1 MAQLYRKA
9 LLDKL
14 SSPEQLDKMIVI
26 TSPSLWIAMV
36 GAVLIV
42 TVALVWS
49 VFGELPVK
57 QEASGILVPDQGA
70 YTLAADTG
78 GIVSTV
84 EVKIG
89 DHVKEGD
96 VMVVLADA
104 DVKTELDA
112 LKERYEK
119 VEAVTLDSVGDIV
132 TQDNRELINMKT
144 QIATAGVESE
154 QQSAMLAMYQA
165 DLAEI
170 SPKVAEA
177 EAAKE
182 KAKGDYYHML
192 GAAPDN
198 SAELEFS
205 EAQSAYNQ
213 SLSVYTS
220 YSGNAD
226 TAKASYK
233 NTLQS
238 VLNSLKNTV
247 KSAIAQLES
256 MENSQ
261 TPGEGQEGTDMPSD
275 ENQASDTDASEGGQ
289 QVLLITIGTSQ
300 YTKEELKVILTDL
313 NNTGKSTAPFDFKG
327 TVVSIM
333 NAADGN
339 GSTYSQ
345 LQQLWIQ
352 YETAA
357 EVSAEA
363 KEEYENAGSY
373 YESAKQNYEDYAEA
387 STSINIQKEKLGN
400 VYNELNNEYN
410 SLYSQEQQIKSQIA
424 SLEGQLRAAQISA
437 GIQTKS
443 YKQQFEAT
451 KSAVLDNL
459 QTEIDKYEYNL
470 EKTRIKSSVSGVVS
484 DIKVNEGAALGQGND
499 VVTIRQLSEENLIVC
514 YIPLNSGKKVKPGMP
529 VIIKPTTINEQEY
542 GHMEAEVVKIDEY
555 VATAASMRGILGD
568 DTLVQA
574 FTQNGPVVG
583 VTCRLRTDESTA
595 SGYWWSNKKGADIM
609 ITEGTLI
616 SADIVI
622 EKKKPISMIIPLLK
636 EKLTM
641 AVEPEQNQGGNN

>member
-1 MAQLYRKA
+1 MAQLYRKSV
-9 LLDKL
+9 LDRL

-26 TSPSLWIAMV
+26 TSPSLWIAMI
-36 GAVLIV
+36 GAALIV

-57 QEASGILVPDQGA
+57 QEASGILVPNQGA
-70 YTLAADTG
+70 YTLAAETG

-104 DVKTELDA
+104 DVQTELDA

-119 VEAVTLDSVGDIV
+119 VETVTLDSVGDIV
-132 TQDNRELINMKT
+132 TQDNRDLINLKT
-144 QIATAGVESE
+144 QIATSGVESE

-170 SPKVAEA
+170 SPKVVEA

-182 KAKGDYYHML
+182 KAKGEYYNIL
-192 GAAPDN
+192 GVTPDN
-198 SAELEFS
+198 SAELQFS

-238 VLNSLKNTV
+238 VLDNLKSTV

-256 MENSQ
+256 MENAQ
-261 TPGEGQEGTDMPSD
+261 TPD
-275 ENQASDTDASEGGQ
+275 ENMDETSEEETTPEEDLSQGEQ
-289 QVLLITIGTSQ
+289 QLLITIGTSQ
-300 YTKEELKVILTDL
+300 FAKEELKVILTDL
-313 NNTGKSTAPFDFKG
+313 NNTGKSTAPSDLKG

-333 NAADGN
+333 NAADGS

-345 LQQLWIQ
+345 LQQLWVQ
-352 YETAA
+352 YETAS

-363 KEEYENAGSY
+363 EEDYENASNDY
-373 YESAKQNYEDYAEA
+373 QSAKQNYEEYAET
-387 STSINIQKEKLGN
+387 STSINVQKEKLGN
-400 VYNELNNEYN
+400 VYNELNNEYSN
-410 SLYSQEQQIKSQIA
+410 LYSQEQQIKSQIA

-437 GIQTKS
+437 SVQTES

-451 KSAVLDNL
+451 RGAILDNL
-459 QTEIDKYEYNL
+459 QNEINKYEYNL
-470 EKTRIKSSVSGVVS
+470 EKTRIKSTVSGVVS
-484 DIKVNEGAALGQGND
+484 DIKVNEGAALGQGSD

-514 YIPLNSGKKVKPGMP
+514 YIPLNSGKKIEEGMT
-529 VIIKPTTINEQEY
+529 VIVKPTTVNDQEY
-542 GHMEAEVVKIDEY
+542 GHMEAEVVEIDEY
-555 VATAASMRGILGD
+555 VATSASMRGILGD
-568 DTLVQA
+568 DTLVQT

-583 VTCRLRTDESTA
+583 VTCRLRTDDSTA
-595 SGYWWSNKKGADIM
+595 SGYWWSNKKGTDIM
-609 ITEGTLI
+609 ISEGTLV

-622 EKKKPISMIIPLLK
+622 EKKRPISMLIPLLK